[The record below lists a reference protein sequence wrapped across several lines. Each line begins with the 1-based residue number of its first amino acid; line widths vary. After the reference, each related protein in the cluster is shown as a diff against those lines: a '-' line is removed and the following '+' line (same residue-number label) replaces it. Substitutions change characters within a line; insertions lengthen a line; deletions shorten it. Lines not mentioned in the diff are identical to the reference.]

1 MKGYR
6 AVRRAITALRRTPM
20 RAMLT
25 ALGII
30 IGVGAVIAMMEIG
43 AGSSSAIQKSISTM
57 GANVLD
63 LSPGAASSGG
73 VTFGSG
79 STTTLTPE
87 DCEAIRRECPAVR
100 DAAPLVHTRTQ
111 VIYGNRNWV
120 PTFIYGSTPAYSEC
134 AELDHRRGRTFHGS
148 RCLERKQ
155 GLPVGTDPGP

>member
-6 AVRRAITALRRTPM
+6 AVRRAITALRRNPM

-30 IGVGAVIAMMEIG
+30 IGVAAVIAMMEIG

-57 GANVLD
+57 GANVLN

-79 STTTLTPE
+79 SSTTLTP
-87 DCEAIRRECPAVR
+87 DR
-100 DAAPLVHTRTQ
+100 
-111 VIYGNRNWV
+111 
-120 PTFIYGSTPAYSEC
+120 
-134 AELDHRRGRTFHGS
+134 RRGDSAGMP
-148 RCLERKQ
+148 C
-155 GLPVGTDPGP
+155 GP